1 MTDDSPSRRPLALAA
16 ALLLVLAGQ
25 TAAALELFGGAA
37 GVADARPV
45 LSGRHPLHFYHA
57 GLGAGTFR
65 DRGTTSCYD
74 PAFQAGY
81 PKTPVFDGGCR
92 PAEAALVLAQIG
104 GQTRHAAAAYKLGLV
119 ALCLLAPLA
128 FAAAAWGAGLTAD
141 VAVIA
146 AVGGCFVWWSGP
158 VQALLHAG
166 AADLLLAGLM
176 AVPAVAG
183 LARYS
188 AAPEPGVWCGLAA
201 LSVVGWYAQPL
212 VWLGLLPLGLGH
224 YFVVAPRHGLAW
236 HLGRLGITLAGLVP
250 NLGWLTQWA
259 RFWWLRSCASSADDV
274 ASWPALQTV
283 IGDWY
288 DYPALL
294 GSGPL
299 AWVVG
304 VAGGLGLVRM
314 VRSEHR
320 QAAGLIAGGVV
331 LALIG
336 GRVERAMPALQH
348 PGADLGGTL
357 AVAWLTLP
365 AAYLAALGGRVAAA
379 VVPPLTFWLAAGV
392 AALPLLAVGANLV
405 GPQPLL
411 VGLGDEREQLVE
423 AIRRQTTADARIL
436 WEEPPADV
444 PGWNWSA
451 LLPVLTDRA
460 YLGGLDGAA
469 GVEHNHCGLRGDR
482 LNGRP
487 LADWTAAERHRFAA
501 QYNVGWVVARS
512 PAATAWWLA
521 DPAARE
527 LARLPEGP
535 AGGTVTLIR
544 LDRPPSFFLSGTGT
558 VDRADRT
565 KIVLTNVVPDADGE
579 VTLSFHHQP
588 GLRIAPS
595 NVVLTGGTKDLFDP
609 IGWLKLRV
617 PGPTTRVVIAW
628 DEP

>member
-1 MTDDSPSRRPLALAA
+1 M
-16 ALLLVLAGQ
+16 
-25 TAAALELFGGAA
+25 
-37 GVADARPV
+37 
-45 LSGRHPLHFYHA
+45 
-57 GLGAGTFR
+57 
-65 DRGTTSCYD
+65 
-74 PAFQAGY
+74 
-81 PKTPVFDGGCR
+81 
-92 PAEAALVLAQIG
+92 
-104 GQTRHAAAAYKLGLV
+104 
-119 ALCLLAPLA
+119 
-128 FAAAAWGAGLTAD
+128 
-141 VAVIA
+141 
-146 AVGGCFVWWSGP
+146 
-158 VQALLHAG
+158 
-166 AADLLLAGLM
+166 
-176 AVPAVAG
+176 
-183 LARYS
+183 
-188 AAPEPGVWCGLAA
+188 
-201 LSVVGWYAQPL
+201 
-212 VWLGLLPLGLGH
+212 
-224 YFVVAPRHGLAW
+224 
-236 HLGRLGITLAGLVP
+236 
-250 NLGWLTQWA
+250 
-259 RFWWLRSCASSADDV
+259 
-274 ASWPALQTV
+274 
-283 IGDWY
+283 
-288 DYPALL
+288 
-294 GSGPL
+294 
-299 AWVVG
+299 
-304 VAGGLGLVRM
+304 
-314 VRSEHR
+314 
-320 QAAGLIAGGVV
+320 
-331 LALIG
+331 
-336 GRVERAMPALQH
+336 
-348 PGADLGGTL
+348 
-357 AVAWLTLP
+357 
-365 AAYLAALGGRVAAA
+365 
-379 VVPPLTFWLAAGV
+379 TFWLAAGV

-487 LADWTAAERHRFAA
+487 LKDWTAAERHRFAA

-544 LDRPPSFFLSGTGT
+544 LDLPPTFFLSGTGT

-579 VTLSFHHQP
+579 VTLSVHHQP

-595 NVVLTGGTKDLFDP
+595 NVVLTGSTKDLFDP